1 MTTKANYVTLRK
13 SERKMVSGAR
23 LVRPAHPDE
32 RMEISVH
39 LRRTPGAPD
48 AKPSPPRDLTHAEL
62 AKNYGSDP
70 GDLAKVADF
79 ARQYGLVVVE
89 SSPAKRLVRLSGTV
103 NAFEKA
109 FDVILGHYEH
119 ANFTYRGRTGSISIP
134 KDLDGII
141 TAVLGLDNRPFARPH
156 FIKRKPHPAG
166 NSHPSAAGAE
176 FSGFSPLTVAN
187 LYNFPQGDGLGQT
200 VGIIELGG
208 GFRPGDLTTYFNGL
222 GLTSHPTV
230 LTFSVDNA
238 TNSPGTLQNPDAANG
253 EVMLDIEVIGAI
265 VPKATIVVY
274 FAPNLTDA
282 DFSDAILAAVHD
294 SVNKPS
300 VISISWGGPEDEATG
315 QFQDAVKS
323 ALEDAQSLNITV
335 LVASGDNG
343 AADMPPAGQGRWDG
357 KAHVDFPASSPLVLA
372 CGATHIDLSG
382 TTLSGEGA
390 WNQGFAD
397 TDSGVDSF
405 GSVGGG
411 ISDVFT
417 PPPSWQANLTMPPSA
432 NDGAPA
438 GRGVPDVTGDGDP
451 SSGYTVRV
459 DGSNGVIGGTSA
471 VAPLWA
477 GLITRVNQTIGKPVG
492 FVNATLYANPAA
504 FNDITI
510 GNNRVSSAGGSENL
524 GYDATQG
531 WDACTGLGSPIGNAV
546 LAALQAA
553 TANRT

>member
-1 MTTKANYVTLRK
+1 MATKANYVALRK
-13 SERKMVSGAR
+13 SDRKMASGAR

-32 RMEISVH
+32 RLEISVH
-39 LRRTPGAPD
+39 VRRKQGTPGA
-48 AKPSPPRDLTHAEL
+48 KGLLPRNLTHAEFE
-62 AKNYGSDP
+62 KNYGSDSS
-70 GDLAKVADF
+70 DFAKVAEF
-79 ARQYGLVVVE
+79 ARQHGLVVVE
-89 SSPAKRLVRLSGTV
+89 SSSAKRLVRLSGTV
-103 NAFEKA
+103 QAFNDA
-109 FDVILGHYEH
+109 FDVSLGHYEH

-134 KDLDGII
+134 KELDGII

-156 FIKRKPHPAG
+156 FVKRKPNPTRAAHPTD
-166 NSHPSAAGAE
+166 SGAD
-176 FSGFSPLTVAN
+176 FSGFSPVTVAE
-187 LYNFPQGDGLGQT
+187 LYSFPQGDGSGQT

-208 GFRPGDLTTYFNGL
+208 GFRPGDLKTYFNGV
-222 GLTSHPTV
+222 GIRNHPTV
-230 LTFSVDNA
+230 LAFSVDNA
-238 TNSPGTLQNPDAANG
+238 TNRPGTLHHPDPANG
-253 EVMLDIEVIGAI
+253 EVMLDIEVIGTI

-274 FAPNLTDA
+274 FAPNSTDA

-294 SVNKPS
+294 AVNKPS

-315 QFQDAVKS
+315 QFQDAFNT

-343 AADMPPAGQGRWDG
+343 AADMPPTGQFQWDG

-397 TDSGVDSF
+397 TDPDVNSF

-417 PPPSWQANLTMPPSA
+417 PPPSWQANLTLPPSV
-432 NDGAPA
+432 NGGLA

-451 SSGYTVRV
+451 SSGYSVRV
-459 DGSNGVIGGTSA
+459 DGNTGVIGGTSA

-477 GLITRVNQTIGKPVG
+477 GLITRINQTIGKPVG
-492 FVNATLYANPAA
+492 FVNAALYANPGA

-510 GNNRVSSAGGSENL
+510 GNNRVSSSDGSENL
-524 GYDATQG
+524 GYDSTPG
-531 WDACTGLGSPIGNAV
+531 WDACTGLGSPNGNAV

-553 TANRT
+553 TANRP

>member
-1 MTTKANYVTLRK
+1 MAAKANYVTLRK
-13 SERKMVSGAR
+13 SERKMASGAR

-32 RMEISVH
+32 RLEISVH
-39 LRRTPGAPD
+39 VRRKQGAAG
-48 AKPSPPRDLTHAEL
+48 AKGLQPRNLTHAEL
-62 AKNYGSDP
+62 EKNYGGDP
-70 GDLAKVADF
+70 SDLAKVADF
-79 ARQYGLVVVE
+79 ARQHGLVVVD

-103 NAFEKA
+103 KA
-109 FDVILGHYEH
+109 FDAAFDVTLGHYEH

-134 KDLDGII
+134 QELDGII

-156 FIKRKPHPAG
+156 FVKRKPNPTRAAHPAD
-166 NSHPSAAGAE
+166 SGAD
-176 FSGFSPLTVAN
+176 FSGFSPVTVAE
-187 LYNFPQGDGLGQT
+187 LYSFPQGDGSGQT

-208 GFRPGDLTTYFNGL
+208 GFRPGDLKTYFHGIGIRN
-222 GLTSHPTV
+222 HPTV

-238 TNSPGTLQNPDAANG
+238 TNRPGTLHHPDPANG
-253 EVMLDIEVIGAI
+253 EVMLDIEVIGTI

-274 FAPNLTDA
+274 FAPNSTDA

-294 SVNKPS
+294 AVNKPS

-315 QFQDAVKS
+315 QFQDAFNT

-343 AADMPPAGQGRWDG
+343 AADMPPAGQDQWDG

-397 TDSGVDSF
+397 TDPDVNSF

-417 PPPSWQANLTMPPSA
+417 PPPSWQANLTLPPSV
-432 NDGAPA
+432 NGGLA

-451 SSGYTVRV
+451 SSGYSVRV
-459 DGSNGVIGGTSA
+459 DGNNGVIGGTSA
-471 VAPLWA
+471 VAPLRA
-477 GLITRVNQTIGKPVG
+477 GLITRINQSIGKPVG
-492 FVNATLYANPAA
+492 FVNATLYANPQA

-510 GNNRVSSAGGSENL
+510 GNNRVSSSGGSENL
-524 GYDATQG
+524 GYDTTPG
-531 WDACTGLGSPIGNAV
+531 WDACTGLGSPNGNAV

-553 TANRT
+553 TANRP